1 MMATGSWQGDQKP
14 RITPGRTPNYA
25 TPGAS
30 SVNMDISPAPS
41 FGARVGDAT
50 PLEDEWN

>member
-1 MMATGSWQGDQKP
+1 M
-14 RITPGRTPNYA
+14 TPRTPNYA

-41 FGARVGDAT
+41 FGARIGDQT
-50 PLEDEWN
+50 PLEDEYN